1 MERDIED
8 GGRVT
13 RPRIAI
19 LSPVPEY
26 EEDWSHIRA
35 DYARLF
41 GEETAFIDWTKAD
54 DLAGFDLVTPLL
66 AWGYPRDTVTWFA
79 LLDRLEAADLNI
91 SNPVNVLRWN
101 SDKAYLAELEEAGI
115 ATVPTR
121 MSEALD
127 EAALGAARQAFG
139 CDTLVVKPPISGGA
153 DGTFRLGAS
162 DAVPAAVAGKRMMIQ
177 PFLPAI
183 AAEGEYSLFY
193 FGGSFSHAII
203 KRPAAGDFRVQDQF
217 GGYEEAIEAP
227 DEAKSLA
234 EGALAATAAIT
245 GTGMLAYARVD
256 MLRDGDGHF
265 RLMELELIEPS
276 LFLRF
281 APDGGAAFA
290 DAMRVAF

>member
-13 RPRIAI
+13 GPRIAI

-41 GEETAFIDWTKAD
+41 GEKTAFIDWTKAD

-79 LLDRLEAADLNI
+79 LLDRLKAADLNI
-91 SNPVNVLRWN
+91 SNPVTVLRWN
-101 SDKAYLAELEEAGI
+101 SDKTYLAELEEAGI